1 MCFFQHHYF
10 KCEMCNN
17 HAKLIFLY
25 TMLYWIIQTTII
37 SIIFICLLHFL
48 IDFYTSILTVPKVK
62 DLVNNPAKKYETI
75 YNIIANAHIPSD
87 YNPPSEYNPN
97 KDDMKNELKNFLK
110 NQLNVSSSTDISTLE
125 TSL

>member
-10 KCEMCNN
+10 KCEMCNI
-17 HAKLIFLY
+17 HVKLIFLY
-25 TMLYWIIQTTII
+25 TMFYWIIQITII
-37 SIIFICLLHFL
+37 SIIFICLLHSL

-75 YNIIANAHIPSD
+75 YNIIANAHIPIES
-87 YNPPSEYNPN
+87 NYNPN

-125 TSL
+125 TSY